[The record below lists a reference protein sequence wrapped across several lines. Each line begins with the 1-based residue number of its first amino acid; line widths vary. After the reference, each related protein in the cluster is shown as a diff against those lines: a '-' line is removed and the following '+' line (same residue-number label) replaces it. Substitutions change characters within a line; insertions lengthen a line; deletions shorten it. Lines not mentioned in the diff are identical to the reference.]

1 MNKYVWLIGE
11 NLGQT
16 TNNNSY
22 YFWDH
27 VMDKPEDEIEKYF
40 ILEKNKKNK
49 NFVKKL
55 PSNKRKHVIWRNSLK
70 HWKYYNLSDMFL
82 VTLSYKDVLPT
93 KLLWKEVKMAI
104 KRPVI
109 YLQHGTLAMKKLGYN
124 GKSYNNNMFR
134 FVLYNK
140 NIREQFSRENHFK
153 DYQLYYGEFH
163 PRYKELV
170 RRYEEYK
177 KDSNLQRQILWFMT
191 WREYFGD
198 NKETKAYIDNIKK
211 ILENPKLVKYLKEKN
226 VKLKICL
233 HQFFDMEKK
242 KYLQENISGDYVEIV
257 HPSDVDVMD
266 ELAKS
271 ERLITDYSSVGFD
284 FTTLNKPV
292 ILYQPDIDTY
302 LKGRPLYC
310 TVDELNK
317 HNIKTITGLVNA
329 IINENMELNSFF
341 SDRLPSEVDYNYLKE
356 GKQIDRMYNDFK
368 KYQLN
373 KITFIGYNFYG
384 RGGTVSATRSL
395 AEGLL
400 ERGYLVELLSL
411 KKNKNRVEFPDGLN
425 VKAIFRE
432 NSKKPKDLIKRL
444 FFYKMDRC
452 KGYFQYDCN
461 KKYLIPYIS
470 FALKKKLDKIK
481 SNTVVS
487 TRESIHLY
495 LKDAKSENIKN
506 KIYFFHTS
514 PTVLKEQFKGLID
527 KLKEVQLENAAF
539 VTDLVRIQYQ
549 EELQYQNYD
558 NYVIVGNSLE
568 SNATVEKEQIKSV
581 LPKKVYNG
589 IYLVRISKDRIDDL
603 NNLVNFGKYLKD
615 KKIKNIKIDVYGTGD
630 YVEGFKQLLEKE
642 QLDKYI
648 TYKGL
653 TTVPAAEIRK
663 HDYLVD
669 FSLNHSF
676 GMTYLEGIFNG
687 KKVFATK
694 NKGSLEVL
702 ADIPN
707 SYINS
712 YQELAESIK
721 KLPQV
726 SRKELVE
733 NYEKMEKKYS
743 RKETSKEFVDLLK

>member
-1 MNKYVWLIGE
+1 MNKYVWLLGE

-27 VMDKPEDEIEKYF
+27 IISKPEDEIDKYL

-49 NFVKKL
+49 EFVKQL
-55 PSNKRKHVIWRNSLK
+55 SNDKKKYVIWRNSLK
-70 HWKYYNLSDMFL
+70 HWKFYRLSDMLL
-82 VTLSYKDVLPT
+82 VSLSYKDVLPT
-93 KLLWKEVKMAI
+93 KLLWKNVKMAI

-109 YLQHGTLAMKKLGYN
+109 YLQHGTLGMKRLGYT
-124 GKSYNNNMFR
+124 GKSYDNNMFK

-140 NIREQFSRENHFK
+140 KIINQFSKDNKFR

-170 RRYEEYK
+170 KKFQQYQREE
-177 KDSNLQRQILWFMT
+177 NLQRQILWFMT
-191 WREYFGD
+191 WREYFGE
-198 NKETKAYIDNIKK
+198 NKETKNYIENIKK
-211 ILENPKLVKYLKEKN
+211 IIENPKLQGYLKKQN

-233 HQFFDMEKK
+233 HQFFDTEKK
-242 KYLQENISGDYVEIV
+242 RYLQENIQGAYVEIV

-271 ERLITDYSSVGFD
+271 EKLITDYSSVGFD
-284 FTTLNKPV
+284 FTILNKPV
-292 ILYQPDIDTY
+292 ILYQPDIENY
-302 LKGRPLYC
+302 LKERPLYC
-310 TVDELNK
+310 TLDELNK
-317 HNIKTITGLVNA
+317 NNIKTITGLINE
-329 IINENMELNSFF
+329 IINENTPINNFF
-341 SDRLPSEVDYNYLKE
+341 KDRLPDNIDFDYLKS
-356 GKQIDRMYNDFK
+356 GKQIDQMYEEFK

-373 KITFIGYNFYG
+373 KVTFIGYNFYG

-400 ERGYLVELLSL
+400 EQGYLVELLSL
-411 KKNKNRVEFPDGLN
+411 KKNRSRVEFPNGLN
-425 VKAIFRE
+425 VKTIFRE
-432 NSKKPKDLIKRL
+432 NSKKPQDLIKRL
-444 FFYKMDRC
+444 LFYKMDKF
-452 KGYFQYDCN
+452 KGYFKYDGN

-470 FALKKKLDKIK
+470 FALKRKLNKIK

-495 LKDAKSENIKN
+495 LREAKSENIKN

-514 PTVLKEQFKGLID
+514 PTVLKEQFIGLID
-527 KLKEVQLENAAF
+527 KLKEVQIENAAF
-539 VTDLVRIQYQ
+539 VTDLVRIQYE
-549 EELQYQNYD
+549 EELQYKNYN

-568 SNATVEKEQIKSV
+568 SNGTIEKEKIKSV
-581 LPKKVYNG
+581 LPKKIYNG
-589 IYLVRISKDRIDDL
+589 IYLVRVSKDRIEDL
-603 NNLVNFGKYLKD
+603 NNLIKFGRYLKD
-615 KKIKNIKIDVYGTGD
+615 KKVKNIKVDVFGTGD
-630 YVEGFKQLLEKE
+630 YVEQFKQLLEDEK
-642 QLDKYI
+642 LDKYI
-648 TYKGL
+648 CYKGL
-653 TTVPAAEIRK
+653 TTSPTTEIRK
-663 HDYLVD
+663 YDCLID

-687 KKVFATK
+687 KKVFAMK

-712 YQELAESIK
+712 YEDLVQSIK
-721 KLPQV
+721 ELPKI
-726 SRKELVE
+726 SKKELIQ
-733 NYEKMEKKYS
+733 NYEKMEAKYS
-743 RKETSKEFVDLLK
+743 RDVTSKDFVNLLK

>member
-1 MNKYVWLIGE
+1 MNKYVWLLGE
-11 NLGQT
+11 NIGQT

-27 VMDKPEDEIEKYF
+27 VTDKTEDEIDKYL

-49 NFVKKL
+49 EFVRQL
-55 PSNKRKHVIWRNSLK
+55 PSNKKKYIIWRNSLK
-70 HWKYYNLSDMFL
+70 HWKFYKLSDML
-82 VTLSYKDVLPT
+82 LASLSYKDVLPT

-109 YLQHGTLAMKKLGYN
+109 YLQHGTLGMKKLGYT

-140 NIREQFSRENHFK
+140 KIIKQFAEENKFK

-170 RRYEEYK
+170 RKYEEYK
-177 KDSNLQRQILWFMT
+177 KDTNLQRQILWFMT

-198 NKETKAYIDNIKK
+198 NKQTKNYIENIKK
-211 ILENPKLVKYLKEKN
+211 IIENPKLVNYLKQKN
-226 VKLKICL
+226 IKLKICL
-233 HQFFDMEKK
+233 HQFFDEEKK
-242 KYLQENISGDYVEIV
+242 QYLQENIKGEYVEIV

-284 FTTLNKPV
+284 FTILNKPV
-292 ILYQPDIDTY
+292 ILYQPDIETY
-302 LKGRPLYC
+302 LKERSLYC
-310 TVDELNK
+310 TMDELNK
-317 HNIKTITGLVNA
+317 NNIKTLTGLVNE
-329 IINENMELNSFF
+329 IINEKTPINPFF
-341 SDRLPSEVDYNYLKE
+341 RDRLPDEINFDYLKS
-356 GKQIDRMYNDFK
+356 GKQIDRMYEDFK

-373 KITFIGYNFYG
+373 KVTFIGYNFYG

-400 ERGYLVELLSL
+400 EKGYLVELLSL
-411 KKNKNRVEFPDGLN
+411 KKNRNRVEFPNALN

-432 NSKKPKDLIKRL
+432 NSRKPQDLIKRL
-444 FFYKMDRC
+444 YFYKMDKF
-452 KGYFQYDCN
+452 KGHLRYDNN

-470 FALKKKLDKIK
+470 FALKRTLEKIK

-495 LKDAKSENIKN
+495 LKEAKSENIKN

-514 PTVLKEQFKGLID
+514 PTVLKDQFIGLID
-527 KLKEVQLENAAF
+527 KLKDIQLENAAF
-539 VTDLVRIQYQ
+539 VTNLVRMQYE
-549 EELQYQNYD
+549 EELQYKNYD

-568 SNATVEKEQIKSV
+568 SNATIEKEEIKTV
-581 LPKKVYNG
+581 LPKKIYNG
-589 IYLVRISKDRIDDL
+589 IYLVRISKDRVEDL
-603 NNLVNFGKYLKD
+603 NNLINFGRYLKEQ
-615 KKIKNIKIDVYGTGD
+615 KIKNIKIDVFGTGD
-630 YVEGFKQLLEKE
+630 YVEEFEQLLEKE
-642 QLDKYI
+642 NLSKYI
-648 TYKGL
+648 CYKGL
-653 TTVPAAEIRK
+653 TTSPSAEIRK
-663 HDYLVD
+663 HDCLID

-712 YQELAESIK
+712 YAELVDSIR
-721 KLPQV
+721 KLPQITK
-726 SRKELVE
+726 KELIE
-733 NYEKMEKKYS
+733 NYSKMEKKYS
-743 RKETSKEFVDLLK
+743 RDETSKDFVNLLK